1 MLKPFFVSSLLCCL
15 STLTMFA
22 QTSPASDST
31 TIRWEGKWSTSKER
45 FQPIPKKAIMYSAI
59 LPGLGQ
65 VYNRQYWKV
74 PIIYAGMAAA
84 FIAYDFNSSRYETY
98 KKAYIA
104 RIDNN
109 PSTTDEFVGL
119 YTDANLKTLQDSYK
133 RFADMTILFTAV
145 GFAIQSLDALTAAHL
160 KNFDVSKDISFRFS
174 PTVLP
179 SGQIGI
185 AMIFKT
191 H

>member
-1 MLKPFFVSSLLCCL
+1 
-15 STLTMFA
+15 MFA
-22 QTSPASDST
+22 QTSPAPDST
-31 TIRWEGKWSTSKER
+31 TIRWEGKWSTPKER

>member
-1 MLKPFFVSSLLCCL
+1 MLKPFFVSCLLWCL
-15 STLTMFA
+15 STSTLFA

-31 TIRWEGKWSTSKER
+31 TIRWEGKWSTPKER
-45 FQPIPKKAIMYSAI
+45 FQPIPKKAILYSAI

-84 FIAYDFNSSRYETY
+84 FIAYDFNNSRYQQY

-109 PSTTDEFVGL
+109 PSTTDEFVSL

>member
-1 MLKPFFVSSLLCCL
+1 MLKPFFVSCLLWCL
-15 STLTMFA
+15 STSTLFA
-22 QTSPASDST
+22 QALPASDST
-31 TIRWEGKWSTSKER
+31 TIRWEGKWSTPKER
-45 FQPIPKKAIMYSAI
+45 FQPIPKKAILYSAI

-84 FIAYDFNSSRYETY
+84 FIAYDFNNSRYQQY

>member
-31 TIRWEGKWSTSKER
+31 TIRWEGKWSTPKER

-109 PSTTDEFVGL
+109 PSRKDCALVL
-119 YTDANLKTLQDSYK
+119 DS
-133 RFADMTILFTAV
+133 FPP
-145 GFAIQSLDALTAAHL
+145 S
-160 KNFDVSKDISFRFS
+160 ISFNLFKSLSACLRFLS
-174 PTVLP
+174 TG
-179 SGQIGI
+179 S
-185 AMIFKT
+185 
-191 H
+191 

>member
-1 MLKPFFVSSLLCCL
+1 MLKPFFVSCLLWCL
-15 STLTMFA
+15 STSTLFA

-31 TIRWEGKWSTSKER
+31 TIRWEGKWSTPKER
-45 FQPIPKKAIMYSAI
+45 FQPIPKKAILYSAI

-84 FIAYDFNSSRYETY
+84 LIAYDFNNSRYQQY

>member
-1 MLKPFFVSSLLCCL
+1 MLKPFFVSCLLWCL
-15 STLTMFA
+15 STSTLFA

-31 TIRWEGKWSTSKER
+31 TIRWEGKWSTPKER

>member
-1 MLKPFFVSSLLCCL
+1 MLKPFFVSCLLWCL
-15 STLTMFA
+15 STSTLFA

-31 TIRWEGKWSTSKER
+31 SIRWEGKWSTPKER
-45 FQPIPKKAIMYSAI
+45 FQPIPKKAILYSAI

-84 FIAYDFNSSRYETY
+84 FIAYDFNNSRYQQY

-179 SGQIGI
+179 GGQIGI

>member
-1 MLKPFFVSSLLCCL
+1 MLKPFFVSCLLWCL
-15 STLTMFA
+15 STSTLFA

-31 TIRWEGKWSTSKER
+31 TIRWEGKWSTPKER

-174 PTVLP
+174 PIVLP

>member
-1 MLKPFFVSSLLCCL
+1 MLKPFFVSCLLWCL
-15 STLTMFA
+15 STSTLFA

-31 TIRWEGKWSTSKER
+31 SIRWEGKWSTPKER
-45 FQPIPKKAIMYSAI
+45 FQPIPKKAILYSAI

-84 FIAYDFNSSRYETY
+84 FIAYDFNNSRYQQY

>member
-1 MLKPFFVSSLLCCL
+1 MLKPFFVSCLLWCL
-15 STLTMFA
+15 STSTLFA

-31 TIRWEGKWSTSKER
+31 TIRWEGKWSTPKER
-45 FQPIPKKAIMYSAI
+45 FQPIPKKAILYSAI

-133 RFADMTILFTAV
+133 RFADMTILLTAV

>member
-1 MLKPFFVSSLLCCL
+1 MLKPFFVSCLLWCL
-15 STLTMFA
+15 STSTLFA

-31 TIRWEGKWSTSKER
+31 TIRWEGKWSTPKER

-84 FIAYDFNSSRYETY
+84 FIAYDFNNSRYQQY

>member
-1 MLKPFFVSSLLCCL
+1 MLKPFFVSCLLWCL
-15 STLTMFA
+15 STSTLFA

-31 TIRWEGKWSTSKER
+31 TIRWEGKWSTPKER
-45 FQPIPKKAIMYSAI
+45 FQPIPKKAILYSAI

-84 FIAYDFNSSRYETY
+84 FIAYDFNNSRYQQY

>member
-1 MLKPFFVSSLLCCL
+1 MLKPFFVSCLLWCL
-15 STLTMFA
+15 STSTLFA

-31 TIRWEGKWSTSKER
+31 TIRWEGKWSTPKER
-45 FQPIPKKAIMYSAI
+45 FQPVPKKAILYSAI

-84 FIAYDFNSSRYETY
+84 FIAYDFNNSRYQQY

-179 SGQIGI
+179 NGQIGI

>member
-1 MLKPFFVSSLLCCL
+1 MLKPFFVSCLLWCL
-15 STLTMFA
+15 STSTLFA

-31 TIRWEGKWSTSKER
+31 TIRWEGKWSTPKER
-45 FQPIPKKAIMYSAI
+45 FQPVPKKAILYSAI

-84 FIAYDFNSSRYETY
+84 FIAYDFNNSRYQQY

>member
-1 MLKPFFVSSLLCCL
+1 MLKPFFVSCLLWCL
-15 STLTMFA
+15 STSTLFA
-22 QTSPASDST
+22 QTSPASDSN
-31 TIRWEGKWSTSKER
+31 TIRWEGKWSTPKER
-45 FQPIPKKAIMYSAI
+45 FQPIPKKAILYSAI

-84 FIAYDFNSSRYETY
+84 FIAYDFNNSRYQQY

>member
-1 MLKPFFVSSLLCCL
+1 
-15 STLTMFA
+15 MFA

-31 TIRWEGKWSTSKER
+31 TIRWEGKWSTPKER

-84 FIAYDFNSSRYETY
+84 FIAYDFNSSRYQTY

>member
-15 STLTMFA
+15 STSTLFA

-31 TIRWEGKWSTSKER
+31 TIRWEGKWSTPKER
-45 FQPIPKKAIMYSAI
+45 FQPIPKKAILYSAI

-84 FIAYDFNSSRYETY
+84 FIAYDFNNSRYQQY

-160 KNFDVSKDISFRFS
+160 KNFDVSKDISFRFR

-185 AMIFKT
+185 EMIFKT

>member
-1 MLKPFFVSSLLCCL
+1 MST
-15 STLTMFA
+15 STLFA

-31 TIRWEGKWSTSKER
+31 TILWEGKWSTPKER
-45 FQPIPKKAIMYSAI
+45 FQPVPKKAILYSAI

-84 FIAYDFNSSRYETY
+84 FIAYDFNNSRYQQY

>member
-1 MLKPFFVSSLLCCL
+1 MLKRFVFCGLLCFLCA
-15 STLTMFA
+15 FQVCA
-22 QTSPASDST
+22 QTAAALDST
-31 TIRWEGKWSTSKER
+31 TIRWEGKWSTPKER
-45 FQPIPKKAIMYSAI
+45 FQPIPKKAILYSAI

-65 VYNRQYWKV
+65 IYNRQYWKV

-84 FIAYDFNSSRYETY
+84 FIAYDFNNSRYQMY

-104 RIDNN
+104 RLDNN
-109 PSTTDEFVGL
+109 PSTSDEFVGL

-160 KNFDVSKDISFRFS
+160 KNFDVSKDISFRIS
-174 PTVLP
+174 PAVLP
-179 SGQIGI
+179 TGQIGI

>member
-1 MLKPFFVSSLLCCL
+1 MLKLFFVSCLLWCL
-15 STLTMFA
+15 STSALFA

-31 TIRWEGKWSTSKER
+31 TIRWEGKWSTPKER
-45 FQPIPKKAIMYSAI
+45 FQPIPKKAILYSAI

-84 FIAYDFNSSRYETY
+84 FIAYDFNNSRYQQY

-109 PSTTDEFVGL
+109 PSTTDEFVRL

>member
-1 MLKPFFVSSLLCCL
+1 MLKRSVLFIFLWFLSGLTLL
-15 STLTMFA
+15 A
-22 QTSPASDST
+22 QTLPSSDST
-31 TIRWEGKWSTSKER
+31 TIHWEGKWSTPKER
-45 FQPIPKKAIMYSAI
+45 FQPIPKKAILYSAI

-74 PIIYAGMAAA
+74 PIIYAGMAVA
-84 FIAYDFNSSRYETY
+84 FIAYDFNNSRYQQY

-133 RFADMTILFTAV
+133 RFADMTILFTAI
-145 GFAIQSLDALTAAHL
+145 GFAVQSLDALTAAHL

-179 SGQIGI
+179 SGQLGI